1 MTETKVPENKLI
13 IISDDEIN
21 ESTTECS
28 DISTDHQYHIITEK
42 DKHINEKIS
51 SISSI
56 STENSYSQNI
66 SSDDLSSQEHNYIKT
81 ENDEKIN
88 TYSFIDDKSNLLS
101 QNSIQDNTTTT
112 NMIPNELSQSENYTT
127 NPIKTKNEKDNIIH
141 DTDNQPVQKTV
152 QELNQESK
160 DTTKSKSDI
169 PNDNSINS
177 EKIINKKLSNN
188 NKENIENKS
197 DYLKDNE
204 NITTI
209 NSKTLSSIM
218 VKKSKIKNTHITPR
232 KKTSNKSSIIKFSP
246 NTKKEQTKNSISK
259 EINNTVQS
267 INNIHKKEDHYYDN
281 DIDDSSPF
289 KDKEKAYKFYV
300 DSAFNGDVNCQKA
313 AAQCCMLGIGTDKNY
328 RKACQFLKA
337 AAHQKD
343 VESMVSLAEGYG
355 NGLFPLQE
363 EYSDED
369 DYPGI

>member
-1 MTETKVPENKLI
+1 
-13 IISDDEIN
+13 
-21 ESTTECS
+21 
-28 DISTDHQYHIITEK
+28 
-42 DKHINEKIS
+42 
-51 SISSI
+51 
-56 STENSYSQNI
+56 
-66 SSDDLSSQEHNYIKT
+66 
-81 ENDEKIN
+81 
-88 TYSFIDDKSNLLS
+88 
-101 QNSIQDNTTTT
+101 
-112 NMIPNELSQSENYTT
+112 MIPNELSQSENYTT